1 VDVSQLKSIPL
12 FQDVPDDDLLKV
24 ATFAEL
30 ESHPD
35 GAAVVREGGYANDF
49 YAIEDGTAE
58 VERDDQ
64 HLADLGPGDVFGEQ
78 ALLEGEQRSATVRAT
93 SPLRVIKISHWE
105 LDKMKRDMP
114 AVVDELRRQ
123 VEARKG

>member
-1 VDVSQLKSIPL
+1 MDVSQLKSIPL

-58 VERDDQ
+58 VERDGQ

-114 AVVDELRRQ
+114 AVVDELRKQ

>member
-1 VDVSQLKSIPL
+1 MDVSQLKSIPL

-58 VERDDQ
+58 VERDGQ

-114 AVVDELRRQ
+114 TVVDELRRQ

>member
-1 VDVSQLKSIPL
+1 MDVSQLKSIPL

-58 VERDDQ
+58 VERDGQ

-78 ALLEGEQRSATVRAT
+78 ALLEGEQRSATVTAT

>member
-1 VDVSQLKSIPL
+1 MDVSQLKSIPL
-12 FQDVPDDDLLKV
+12 FEDVPDDALRKV

-30 ESHPD
+30 ESHPE
-35 GAAVVREGGYANDF
+35 GAAVVKEGGYANDF
-49 YAIEDGTAE
+49 YAIEDGTAK
-58 VERDDQ
+58 VERDGQ

-78 ALLEGEQRSATVRAT
+78 ALLAGEQRSASVIAT
-93 SPLRVIKISHWE
+93 SPLRLIKIAHWE

-114 AVVDELRRQ
+114 EAVAELNKQ

>member
-12 FQDVPDDDLLKV
+12 FQDVPDEALRKV

-30 ESHPD
+30 ESHPE

-49 YAIEDGTAE
+49 FAIEDGTAK
-58 VERDDQ
+58 VEREGQ

-78 ALLEGEQRSATVRAT
+78 ALLEGEQRSASVLAT
-93 SPLRVIKISHWE
+93 SPLRVIKIAHWE

-114 AVVDELRRQ
+114 EAVDELNRQ

>member
-58 VERDDQ
+58 VERDGQ

-93 SPLRVIKISHWE
+93 SPLRLIKISHWE

-114 AVVDELRRQ
+114 AVVDELRKQ

>member
-12 FQDVPDDDLLKV
+12 FQDVPDDALRKV

-30 ESHPD
+30 ESHPE

-49 YAIEDGTAE
+49 YAIEDGTAR
-58 VERDDQ
+58 VEREGQ

-78 ALLEGEQRSATVRAT
+78 ALLEGEQRSASVIAS
-93 SPLRVIKISHWE
+93 SPLRVIKIAHWE

-114 AVVDELRRQ
+114 DAVAELNRQ
-123 VEARKG
+123 VESRKA

>member
-12 FQDVPDDDLLKV
+12 FQGVPDDALRNV

-30 ESHPD
+30 ESHSE
-35 GAAVVREGGYANDF
+35 GAAVVKEGGYANDF
-49 YAIEDGTAE
+49 YAIEDGTAK
-58 VERDDQ
+58 VEREGQ

-78 ALLEGEQRSATVRAT
+78 ALLEGEQRSASVVAT
-93 SPLRVIKISHWE
+93 SPLRVIKIAHWE
-105 LDKMKRDMP
+105 LDKMKRDLP
-114 AVVDELRRQ
+114 EVVDTLRQQ

>member
-1 VDVSQLKSIPL
+1 MDVSQLKSIPL
-12 FQDVPDDDLLKV
+12 FQDVPDDALRKV

-30 ESHPD
+30 ESHPE
-35 GAAVVREGGYANDF
+35 GAAVVKEGGYANDF
-49 YAIEDGTAE
+49 YAIEDGTAK
-58 VERDDQ
+58 VEREGQ

-78 ALLEGEQRSATVRAT
+78 ALLAGEQRSASVIAT
-93 SPLRVIKISHWE
+93 SPLRVIKIAHWE

-114 AVVDELRRQ
+114 DAVAELNRQ

>member
-1 VDVSQLKSIPL
+1 VDVSQLKRFPL
-12 FQDVPDDDLLKV
+12 FQDVPDDALLKV

-30 ESHPD
+30 ESHPE

-49 YAIEDGTAE
+49 YVIEDGTAR
-58 VERDDQ
+58 VERDGQ

-78 ALLEGEQRSATVRAT
+78 ALLEGEQRSASVIAA
-93 SPLRVIKISHWE
+93 SPLRVVKISHWE

-114 AVVDELRRQ
+114 DAVAELNKQ
-123 VEARKG
+123 VEARKQ

>member
-1 VDVSQLKSIPL
+1 
-12 FQDVPDDDLLKV
+12 
-24 ATFAEL
+24 
-30 ESHPD
+30 
-35 GAAVVREGGYANDF
+35 
-49 YAIEDGTAE
+49 
-58 VERDDQ
+58 
-64 HLADLGPGDVFGEQ
+64 VFGEQ

-114 AVVDELRRQ
+114 GVVDELRKQ

>member
-1 VDVSQLKSIPL
+1 VDVSQLKRFPL
-12 FQDVPDDDLLKV
+12 FQDVPDDALLKV

-30 ESHPD
+30 ESHPE

-49 YAIEDGTAE
+49 YVIEDGTAR
-58 VERDDQ
+58 VERDGQ

-78 ALLEGEQRSATVRAT
+78 ALLEGEQRSASVIAA
-93 SPLRVIKISHWE
+93 SPLRVVKISHWE

-114 AVVDELRRQ
+114 DAVAELNKQ
-123 VEARKG
+123 VEARRQ

>member
-1 VDVSQLKSIPL
+1 VDVSQLKRFSL
-12 FQDVPDDDLLKV
+12 FQDVPDDALLKV

-30 ESHPD
+30 ESHPE

-49 YAIEDGTAE
+49 YVIEDGTAR
-58 VERDDQ
+58 VERDGQ

-78 ALLEGEQRSATVRAT
+78 ALLEGEQRSASVIAA
-93 SPLRVIKISHWE
+93 SPLRVVKISHWE

-114 AVVDELRRQ
+114 EAVAELNKQ
-123 VEARKG
+123 VEARKQ

>member
-1 VDVSQLKSIPL
+1 MDSSQLKAIPL
-12 FQDVPDDDLLKV
+12 FRDVADDALLKV

-30 ESHPD
+30 ESHPE
-35 GAAVVREGGYANDF
+35 GAAVVAEGGYANDF

-58 VERDDQ
+58 VERDGER
-64 HLADLGPGDVFGEQ
+64 LAELGPGDVFGEQ

-105 LDKMKRDMP
+105 LDKMRRDMP
-114 AVVDELRRQ
+114 EVVGELRKQ
-123 VEARKG
+123 VDARKQ

>member
-1 VDVSQLKSIPL
+1 MDVSQLKSIPL

-58 VERDDQ
+58 VERDGQ

-78 ALLEGEQRSATVRAT
+78 ALLEGEQRSATVTAT

-114 AVVDELRRQ
+114 AVVDELRKQ

>member
-35 GAAVVREGGYANDF
+35 GAAVVAEGGYANDF

-58 VERDDQ
+58 VERDGQ

-114 AVVDELRRQ
+114 GVVDELRRQ

>member
-12 FQDVPDDDLLKV
+12 FQDVPDDALRKV

-30 ESHPD
+30 ESHPE

-49 YAIEDGTAE
+49 YAIEDGTAR
-58 VERDDQ
+58 VEREGQ

-78 ALLEGEQRSATVRAT
+78 ALLEGEQRSASVIAS
-93 SPLRVIKISHWE
+93 SPLRVIKIAHWE

-114 AVVDELRRQ
+114 DAVAELNRQ
-123 VEARKG
+123 VESRKG